1 MLIEYTIMLKS
12 PVLFTKNT
20 GDVNLTSTYHYVPGT
35 TVFGVFAG
43 HFISKNR
50 IKENAHENIQFKKFF
65 LDNKIQFNNA
75 YIKSNKKDHY
85 AIPTPLSMQSE
96 KQDENEYHDLLWDDE
111 LKEDTKKLNGNFLLF
126 NVSSNKSERNFE
138 NEKVNTATSFHHE
151 RDRITGSTKDGKVF
165 HYESMTE
172 GQTFIGRIS
181 GDEALLK
188 EFLDE
193 FSDFINYKTIN
204 LGRSKN
210 TQYGK
215 ASLQI
220 DKSMQREKYLDI
232 DDKEF
237 SITLLSDT
245 IIYNEFGFPTNDL
258 KYLANTL
265 GIDYTEKNETNQ
277 IQKAFSK
284 RSPFE
289 NYVSVWKL
297 RKPTELCFSA
307 GSCFKIKPHSKD
319 ILNKLRN
326 LEKSGIGERTS
337 EGFGKFILGLQKED
351 FEIKNEEKKKEL
363 DKPDYPLPEFSKS
376 IIKNII
382 QNEIRQKVKIMA
394 LDEYKFFARVPT
406 NSLLGK
412 LKVLSQNPQA
422 QFSKDIKEEFRQT
435 AKDQLHKCR
444 VEGKTLDQFIIEFSV
459 KLKLEK
465 SQKVS
470 SRDLEDLIKLSS
482 YRWHEDVDFLEELRK
497 KYFHVLF
504 SSLRKRNRG

>member
-1 MLIEYTIMLKS
+1 MLIEYTITLQS

-20 GDVNLTSTYHYVPGT
+20 GDVNLTSTYNYVPGT
-35 TVFGVFAG
+35 TVLGVFAG
-43 HFISKNR
+43 HFINKNN
-50 IKENAHENIQFKKFF
+50 IKENAHENIKFKKFF
-65 LDNKIQFNNA
+65 LDNEIQFNNA
-75 YIKSNKKDHY
+75 CIKSNKKDHY
-85 AIPTPLSMQSE
+85 AIPTPLSIQSE
-96 KQDENEYHDLLWDDE
+96 KQDDNEFHDLLWEEKD
-111 LKEDTKKLNGNFLLF
+111 DTKKLNASFLISDI
-126 NVSSNKSERNFE
+126 SSNDSERLFE
-138 NEKVNTATSFHHE
+138 KENVNTATSFHHE
-151 RDRITGSTKDGKVF
+151 RDRITGSTKDGKIF
-165 HYESMTE
+165 HYESITE

-181 GDEALLK
+181 ADEALLK
-188 EFLDE
+188 EFLEE
-193 FSDFINYKTIN
+193 FSDFTNYKTIN

-215 ASLQI
+215 AILQI
-220 DKSMQREKYLDI
+220 DKTIQPEKYLDI
-232 DDKEF
+232 DDEEF

-277 IQKAFSK
+277 IQKSFIK

-326 LEKSGIGERTS
+326 LEKSGIGERTG
-337 EGFGKFILGLQKED
+337 EGFGKFILSLQKED
-351 FEIKNEEKKKEL
+351 FKIKSDEKKTEL

-376 IIKNII
+376 IIRNII

-394 LDEYKFFARVPT
+394 LEESKFFARVPT

-435 AKDQLHKCR
+435 ARDQLHKCR
-444 VEGKTLDQFIIEFSV
+444 VGGKTLDQFIIEFDLHTKV
-459 KLKLEK
+459 KNSKDYADTI
-465 SQKVS
+465 
-470 SRDLEDLIKLSS
+470 DLQDLAKLSS
-482 YRWHEDVDFLEELRK
+482 YKWLEDLDFLEELRK
-497 KYFHVLF
+497 KYFRVLF